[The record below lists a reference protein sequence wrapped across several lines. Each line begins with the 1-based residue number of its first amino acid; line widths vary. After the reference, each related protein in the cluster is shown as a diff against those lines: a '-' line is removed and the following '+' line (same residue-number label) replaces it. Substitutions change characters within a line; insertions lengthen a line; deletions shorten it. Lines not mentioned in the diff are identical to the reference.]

1 MKGQVKGRENPF
13 KAQLSTK
20 MSPLVTEEGLRLK
33 SLGQR
38 GSAEE
43 REAADGALSVRC
55 SPDVSRG

>member
-1 MKGQVKGRENPF
+1 MRENPF
-13 KAQLSTK
+13 QTSRE
-20 MSPLVTEEGLRLK
+20 MSPLATEEGLRSK